1 VFAEHIQGSGF
12 KRAALAVN
20 IDKAMLAQVFNRNV
34 SKFIGAVSIPA
45 VIMFFWFYALQEAN
59 KQVKEFNAAQKINPN
74 TDETIVRHYELKEVD
89 DNNQVRW
96 LLSANEGK
104 MEPVSHDVNL
114 TQVHV
119 DYMDGQILKMRL
131 SAPFGH
137 TNEITRLVKLSA
149 SGNKLVEAI
158 GEAGKV
164 KLTAAKI
171 ELNKKNQFQ
180 ATGGVNIIWPGV
192 AKVIGDLAAG
202 ILTSGD
208 LNNVKIIGNTR
219 ALIGSLKE

>member
-1 VFAEHIQGSGF
+1 
-12 KRAALAVN
+12 
-20 IDKAMLAQVFNRNV
+20 MLAQVFGKNSR
-34 SKFIGAVSIPA
+34 KIIGALAIPA
-45 VIMFFWFYALQEAN
+45 ILVSFWTYAQNEAN
-59 KQVKEFNAAQKINPN
+59 QQVKEFNASQKVNPN
-74 TDETIVRHYELKEVD
+74 TDETIVKNYELKEVD
-89 DNNQVRW
+89 DQNQVRW
-96 LLSANEGK
+96 LLAADQGV

-119 DYMDGQILKMRL
+119 DYMDGKILKMRL
-131 SAPFGH
+131 SAPLGH
-137 TNEITRLVKLSA
+137 TNENTRLIKLSA
-149 SGNKLVEAI
+149 SGNKLVEAT

-202 ILTSGD
+202 VLASGD
-208 LNNVKIIGNTR
+208 LNNVKIIGNTH